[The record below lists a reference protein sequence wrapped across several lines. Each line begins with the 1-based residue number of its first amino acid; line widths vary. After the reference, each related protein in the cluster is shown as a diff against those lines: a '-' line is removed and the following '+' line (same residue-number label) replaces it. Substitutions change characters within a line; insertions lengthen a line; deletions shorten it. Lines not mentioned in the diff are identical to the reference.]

1 MNNFHRDQVSG
12 QGRAVSVGVAS
23 EMLGVSCQTVRNWI
37 QAGVLKASRTFGNHR
52 RISVRSIKRW
62 NGEDEE
68 PQEERQTICYARV
81 STQAQKKE
89 GNLNRQE
96 NRLVEY
102 CENEFQNSRENI
114 LVISESGSGLNESR
128 RGYLKLIN
136 LILGGKIERILV
148 EHRDRI
154 ARYGVRLF
162 EVLCE
167 RHSVELIVTNT
178 KDEVSDEIEM
188 ASDIMSLVTV
198 YAARS
203 HGARGGLAKKM
214 IVTDEAKSLI
224 LELHQ
229 QGVAQKDIPAKL
241 NGFTCPKT
249 LKPYSIHSV
258 RETIHEQDR
267 LQRIIPSLT
276 SPIQQFVDQF
286 CVREAGARCYS
297 KPFHKYYSSW
307 AESQNLPA
315 PSSRSLTTSVKRL
328 LNIPVQRNGS
338 GYFYFVGLK
347 LKGNERSSRSHLA

>member
-1 MNNFHRDQVSG
+1 MSNFHRDQVSG
-12 QGRAVSVGVAS
+12 QGRAVSVGEAS
-23 EMLGVSCQTVRNWI
+23 EMLAVSAQTVRNWI
-37 QAGVLKASRTFGNHR
+37 QAGVLDASRTFGNHR
-52 RISVRSIKRW
+52 RVCVRSIRLW

-68 PQEERQTICYARV
+68 PQEERLTVCYSRV

-89 GNLNRQE
+89 GNLHRQSE
-96 NRLVEY
+96 RLVKH
-102 CENEFQNSRENI
+102 CENEFQNSKENI

-128 RGYLKLIN
+128 KGYLRLVD
-136 LILGGKIERILV
+136 LILEGKVQRVVIS
-148 EHRDRI
+148 HSDRLS
-154 ARYGVRLF
+154 RYGVRLF
-162 EVLCE
+162 AILCE
-167 RHSVELIVTNT
+167 RMNVELVVTESKT
-178 KDEVSDEIEM
+178 EISNEQEM
-188 ASDIMSLVTV
+188 AADIMSLVTV
-198 YAARS
+198 YAART
-203 HGARGGLAKKM
+203 HGVRGGLAKKM

-241 NGFTCPKT
+241 AGLTCPKT
-249 LKPYSIHSV
+249 DKPYSIHSV
-258 RETIHEQDR
+258 RETIHEQYR

-286 CVREAGARCYS
+286 CIRETGARCYS

-338 GYFYFVGLK
+338 GYFYFLGLK
-347 LKGNERSSRSHLA
+347 LKGNDRASRSHLG

>member
-68 PQEERQTICYARV
+68 QQEERLTVCYSRV

-89 GNLNRQE
+89 GNLHRQSE
-96 NRLVEY
+96 LLLEY
-102 CENEFQNSRENI
+102 CETEFQNSRENI
-114 LVISESGSGLNESR
+114 LEISESGSGLNQNR
-128 RGYLKLIN
+128 KGFLRLVD
-136 LILGGKIERILV
+136 LILDGKIGRV
-148 EHRDRI
+148 VVSHSDRLN
-154 ARYGVRLF
+154 RGGNRLF
-162 EVLCE
+162 SVLCE
-167 RHSVELIVTNT
+167 RMNVELIIINT
-178 KDEVSDEIEM
+178 KVDVSDEEEM
-188 ASDIMSLVTV
+188 AADIMSLVTV
-198 YAARS
+198 YAART
-203 HGARGGLAKKM
+203 HGKRGGLAKKM

-241 NGFTCPKT
+241 TGQTCPKT